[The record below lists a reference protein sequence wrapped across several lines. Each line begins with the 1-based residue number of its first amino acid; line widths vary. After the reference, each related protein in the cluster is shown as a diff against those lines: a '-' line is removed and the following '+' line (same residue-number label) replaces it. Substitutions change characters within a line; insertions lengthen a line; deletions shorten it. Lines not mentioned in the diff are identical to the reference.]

1 MLRAFLIYLSQS
13 KRLRRMAMNWSLSRR
28 VASRFVAGDTL
39 EKAVTEI
46 EELERRGLMATLDH
60 LGEHVSTPEAADKA
74 AQDYLDLVE
83 TIEAED
89 LPAGL
94 SLKLTQLGVE
104 QNFEACTARL
114 ASIVERAQTSSI
126 FVRIDMEH
134 SAIVDDTFRA
144 YHKIREQGLKNVGL
158 VIQSYLY
165 RSEVDARQWLDEGA
179 RIRLVKGA
187 YDEPPE
193 IAYPDKRDVDSQFDT
208 LARMMIDTAVDLG
221 AEPVSKDGRT
231 PPLVALGTHDDR
243 RIEAAKAYAR
253 SMGLP
258 KSSLEVQLLFGI
270 RAELGRSLAEEG
282 YPVRV
287 YVPYGTEWYPYFMRR
302 LAERPANLWFF
313 LRQLVQ
319 G

>member
-13 KRLRRMAMNWSLSRR
+13 ERLRRIAMNWSLSRH
-28 VASRFVAGDTL
+28 VASRFVAGDSL
-39 EKAVTEI
+39 EEAVEEI
-46 EELERRGLMATLDH
+46 EELERRGLLATLDH
-60 LGEHVSTPEAADKA
+60 LGEHVTTPEEADRA
-74 AQDYLDLVE
+74 TEDYLALVE
-83 TIEAED
+83 TIEARD
-89 LPAGL
+89 LQAGL
-94 SLKLTQLGVE
+94 SLKLTQLGLE
-104 QNFEACTARL
+104 QDFEACTSRL
-114 ASIVERAQTSSI
+114 RAIVERARESSI

-134 SAIVDDTFRA
+134 SAVVDDTFHA
-144 YHKIREQGLKNVGL
+144 YRKIREQDLVNLGV

-165 RSEVDARQWLDEGA
+165 RSEDDMRDLLDEGA

-193 IAYPDKRDVDSQFDT
+193 IAYPNKRDVDVQFDA
-208 LARMMIDTAVDLG
+208 LARMMIDTAIDLD
-221 AEPVSKDGRT
+221 AEPVSEDGRT
-231 PPLVALGTHDDR
+231 PPLVALGTHDAR
-243 RIEAAKAYAR
+243 RIEAAKAYAK

-258 KSSLEVQLLFGI
+258 KKALEIQLLFGI

>member
-1 MLRAFLIYLSQS
+1 MLRALLIYISQS
-13 KRLRRMAMNWSLSRR
+13 KRLRRIASNWSLSRR
-28 VASRFVAGDTL
+28 VAARFVAGDTL
-39 EKAVTEI
+39 EEAVTEI
-46 EELERRGLMATLDH
+46 EELQRRGLLATLDH
-60 LGEHVSTPEAADKA
+60 LGEHVTTPEEADNA
-74 AQDYLDLVE
+74 TQDYLDLVE
-83 TIEAED
+83 TIEAEE
-89 LPAGL
+89 LQAGL
-94 SLKLTQLGVE
+94 SLKLTQLGLE
-104 QNFEACTARL
+104 QDFEACTARL
-114 ASIVERAQTSSI
+114 ESIVQRAHQSSI

-134 SAIVDDTFRA
+134 SAVVDDTFRA
-144 YHKIREQGLKNVGL
+144 YREIRRQELDNLGV

-165 RSEVDARQWLDEGA
+165 RSEEDMRDLLDEGA

-187 YDEPPE
+187 YDEPPD
-193 IAYPDKRDVDSQFDT
+193 IAYPSKQDVDIQFDE
-208 LARMMIDTAVDLG
+208 LARMMIDTAVESE
-221 AEPVSKDGRT
+221 AEPVSEDGRT
-231 PPLVALGTHDDR
+231 PPMAALGTHDER
-243 RIEAAKAYAR
+243 RIEAAKAYAK

-258 KSSLEVQLLFGI
+258 KSALEIQLLFGI